1 MWIINAPKYH
11 TVTFFV
17 LKMIWNDLTLL
28 EACRLWR
35 QHVPISPVF
44 KVKTLYKQDSSVWSK
59 MSHSHESVG
68 PHWPAVAPSVIPSHI
83 QDSNCKHWWRNEICG
98 KGARHHDW
106 DFYLARSKIK
116 HLILLRALFTH
127 MQTHTV
133 QRVRGG
139 WTWASIP
146 QTHVLFHHRCY
157 IASCLL
163 MMSAGCFPCR
173 NQVSFDRRWNGPVLG
188 CWIHYFHCLHHRE
201 AGL

>member
-106 DFYLARSKIK
+106 DFYLARSKQIVKSNILFCFALSSHTCK
-116 HLILLRALFTH
+116 HTLFSEW
-127 MQTHTV
+127 
-133 QRVRGG
+133 GG
-139 WTWASIP
+139 AEHELAFPKLTFCSI
-146 QTHVLFHHRCY
+146 TGVT
-157 IASCLL
+157 
-163 MMSAGCFPCR
+163 
-173 NQVSFDRRWNGPVLG
+173 
-188 CWIHYFHCLHHRE
+188 LH
-201 AGL
+201 LVC